1 MWEHS
6 GKFPSGGAKQGVTV
20 ELLNDGES
28 PGRSLPQRE
37 ASWDQG

>member
-20 ELLNDGES
+20 ECFNDGES
-28 PGRSLPQRE
+28 PGRSLPHRE
-37 ASWDQG
+37 AKD